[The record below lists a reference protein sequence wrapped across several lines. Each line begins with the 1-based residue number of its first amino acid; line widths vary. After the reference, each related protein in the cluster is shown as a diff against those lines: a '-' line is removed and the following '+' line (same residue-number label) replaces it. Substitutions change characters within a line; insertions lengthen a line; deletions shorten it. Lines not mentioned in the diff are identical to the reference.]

1 MAINY
6 SHTEIPD
13 YHIRIGIKD
22 GEVVEMDWAEMFKHE
37 KAFRS
42 KEETV
47 KRVTL
52 YLTQAKKRIK
62 IKK

>member
-1 MAINY
+1 MNY
-6 SHTEIPD
+6 SQTEIPD
-13 YHIRIGIKD
+13 YFIKIGIKKN
-22 GEVVEMDWAEMFKHE
+22 EVIEIDWAEMFKHE
-37 KAFRS
+37 KAFRT